1 MEVERL
7 DEFVEEVVMESKR
20 STSVHEGVR
29 RRSVSS
35 QNVGKNSL
43 QFLQK
48 EDNNFKKGVDTTHE
62 ILKDVK
68 LMNMKLDDI
77 SGLVKLQRQKL
88 LNMQDKIKE
97 SQNVM
102 ARSKKL
108 LKTFSKE
115 IYGDKI
121 IMVFGI
127 LIALVLVFIG
137 IAAIKYKFKA
147 QELVL
152 TDEELLENDDN
163 YNEID
168 ESIFFKR
175 DLVEEANRKFEKAKE
190 TLGQLMANKFLQI
203 QEKVKKERAEKNANG
218 ENLGEL
224 HKLSSIK
231 DSLRASDNVWSKG
244 STKLKFQN
252 EADAKGFMKDFNKTG
267 NKIEK
272 RKQNLERENTKKP
285 QLLL

>member
-1 MEVERL
+1 
-7 DEFVEEVVMESKR
+7 MESRR
-20 STSVHEGVR
+20 STSAHEGVR

-35 QNVGKNSL
+35 QNLGKNSL
-43 QFLQK
+43 QFLQN
-48 EDNNFKKGVDTTHE
+48 EDKNFKKGVDTTHE

-97 SQNVM
+97 SQDVM
-102 ARSKKL
+102 GRSKKL

-121 IMVFGI
+121 IMVFGL

-168 ESIFFKR
+168 ETIFFKR
-175 DLVEEANRKFEKAKE
+175 DLVEEANEKFEKAKQ
-190 TLGQLMANKFLQI
+190 TLAGLMARKFKSI
-203 QEKVKKERAEKNANG
+203 QDKVAKDREEKIARGEKVA
-218 ENLGEL
+218 EL
-224 HKLSSIK
+224 HKMTAIK
-231 DSLRASDNVWSKG
+231 GSVKASENVWSRG
-244 STKLKFQN
+244 NHNLTFSNT
-252 EADAKGFMKDFNKTG
+252 ADAKGFVKDLQKNS
-267 NKIEK
+267 NRREK
-272 RKQNLERENTKKP
+272 KKQIAGDENTQKP